1 MIFLVCVCKCFY
13 SLQLFWTVDSNS
25 VSKEAAVRM
34 GSAAWAQSLLGK
46 NCVAGFRT
54 AGLFPLSLPN
64 MTRRLHLFK
73 SGGAKRSDGKAKWL
87 VHKEAV
93 EREVLTLPAQQQVDS
108 TKKRKT
114 VDVAGRLLTRE
125 QLHAMS
131 ESQKKR
137 SRPLPVRSAKGSV
150 VV

>member
-1 MIFLVCVCKCFY
+1 MFLLTSVILDRRFQLREQGSGSENGKCCVDP
-13 SLQLFWTVDSNS
+13 V
-25 VSKEAAVRM
+25 
-34 GSAAWAQSLLGK
+34 
-46 NCVAGFRT
+46 T
-54 AGLFPLSLPN
+54 AGGKLRRWVSDDRSLP
-64 MTRRLHLFK
+64 TVASKHGKTAPPFK

-93 EREVLTLPAQQQVDS
+93 EREVLTLPAQQQVGS

-131 ESQKKR
+131 ELQKKR
-137 SRPLPVRSAKGSV
+137 SRLLPVRSAKGSV